1 MKEWNM
7 QRNSSRGSTL
17 IIALVFLLVLTVAGI
32 TAMRFSSMEETMAGN
47 SQSRNYVFQQ
57 ATSEIYWNLSEFAN
71 ATNAVGRNQLLKA
84 KEVTGSVGADAQRT
98 LPATAKPAVEIS
110 SKFDNIADKNQLSYL
125 SEAPCED
132 GSSIESFV
140 CIQYEIDVTAQLS
153 NGATSQQIQGFI
165 FQNNKVQ

>member
-1 MKEWNM
+1 MKRWSI
-7 QRNSSRGSTL
+7 QKNSSQGSTL

-71 ATNAVGRNQLLKA
+71 ATNALGRNQLLKA
-84 KEVTGSVGADAQRT
+84 KEVSGNVDADAQRT
-98 LPATAKPAVEIS
+98 LPATAKPAVGIA
-110 SKFDNIADKNQLSYL
+110 SKFDNIAEENFLSYL

-132 GSSIESFV
+132 GSSVESFV
-140 CIQYEIDVTAQLS
+140 CIQYEIDVTAQVD
-153 NGATSQQIQGFI
+153 NGATSQQVQGFI